1 MHIILVSPFLFVQI
15 EYTSI
20 FVLIRRQNLEAEEFK
35 WENLSC
41 SKMTEY
47 IIVDDDV
54 PMELEHMPDMD
65 EFLAAYIENKEEV
78 QEYNY
83 GIGTHAHL

>member
-20 FVLIRRQNLEAEEFK
+20 FVLIRRQNLEAEFK

-54 PMELEHMPDMD
+54 PMELVWYT
-65 EFLAAYIENKEEV
+65 EFLPMLTCE
-78 QEYNY
+78 
-83 GIGTHAHL
+83 HA

>member
-54 PMELEHMPDMD
+54 PMELEHMPIC
-65 EFLAAYIENKEEV
+65 E
-78 QEYNY
+78 
-83 GIGTHAHL
+83 HA

>member
-41 SKMTEY
+41 SKRTEY

-54 PMELEHMPDMD
+54 PME
-65 EFLAAYIENKEEV
+65 
-78 QEYNY
+78 
-83 GIGTHAHL
+83 

>member
-54 PMELEHMPDMD
+54 PMELEHRI
-65 EFLAAYIENKEEV
+65 F
-78 QEYNY
+78 
-83 GIGTHAHL
+83 THAHL

>member
-54 PMELEHMPDMD
+54 PMELVWNT
-65 EFLAAYIENKEEV
+65 EFLPMLTCEHV
-78 QEYNY
+78 
-83 GIGTHAHL
+83 

>member
-54 PMELEHMPDMD
+54 PMELVWNT
-65 EFLAAYIENKEEV
+65 EFLPMLTCE
-78 QEYNY
+78 
-83 GIGTHAHL
+83 HA